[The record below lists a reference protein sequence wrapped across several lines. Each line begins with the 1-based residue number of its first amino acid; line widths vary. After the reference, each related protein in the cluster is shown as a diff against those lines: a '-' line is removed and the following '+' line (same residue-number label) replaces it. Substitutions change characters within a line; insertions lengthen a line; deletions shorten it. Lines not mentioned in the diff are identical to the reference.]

1 MAAGFFAIST
11 ITSFMAP
18 ALKRFVVSNYY
29 FARKQT
35 LIYDNFQY
43 VMCRC
48 TKPNM
53 IPVHMEQLTPIDEEP
68 AEDNDDDQP
77 ITMSIIPKIM
87 HTAPSPTNDEIPPIA
102 SNVTST
108 TTVNN
113 EQTPRHVPADAHKN
127 RNSFVDASIVEA
139 SVEQES
145 GKDNTRVSAKESI
158 TSFNEIDDNKVS
170 QIESVL

>member
-1 MAAGFFAIST
+1 
-11 ITSFMAP
+11 
-18 ALKRFVVSNYY
+18 
-29 FARKQT
+29 
-35 LIYDNFQY
+35 
-43 VMCRC
+43 
-48 TKPNM
+48 M

-87 HTAPSPTNDEIPPIA
+87 HTAPSPTNDDIPPIA

-113 EQTPRHVPADAHKN
+113 DQTPRHAPTDAQKA
-127 RNSFVDASIVEA
+127 RNSFIDSSIVEA
-139 SVEQES
+139 SVEQDSES
-145 GKDNTRVSAKESI
+145 SAKEFIASI
-158 TSFNEIDDNKVS
+158 NEIDYKQVG